1 MEDPTPDSIVI
12 FTKDKPESVI
22 AANGSGSWR
31 VNVEKWAGA
40 IDWLI
45 LTNKIGDT
53 RQITL
58 VGRVVGF
65 EPDTAGKN
73 PGRYAIKIDAYALMD
88 DADLTFSSKST
99 NPVQFRRALDVLG
112 FDPKARE
119 MTPVGEQK
127 LRQSYESRES
137 ASQRLSAKPLSIAEA
152 KEGLAVS
159 FGISPE
165 QVEITIRA

>member
-31 VNVEKWAGA
+31 VNVEKWDGA

-53 RQITL
+53 RQVTL

-65 EPDTAGKN
+65 EPDMGGRN

-99 NPVQFRRALDVLG
+99 NPVQFRKAVDVLG
-112 FDPKARE
+112 FDPSARE
-119 MTPVGEQK
+119 MAPVPEQT
-127 LRQSYESRES
+127 LRQSYEDSDKLTK
-137 ASQRLSAKPLSIAEA
+137 QPPAKPLTIAQA

-159 FGISPE
+159 FGISPD

>member
-1 MEDPTPDSIVI
+1 MEDPAPDSIVI
-12 FTKDKPESVI
+12 FTKDRPESVI
-22 AANGSGSWR
+22 AAHGSGSWR
-31 VNVEKWAGA
+31 VNVEKWDGA

-45 LTNKIGDT
+45 LTNKIGDA
-53 RQITL
+53 RQVTL

-65 EPDTAGKN
+65 EPDTGGRN

-99 NPVQFRRALDVLG
+99 NPVQFRKAVDVLG
-112 FDPKARE
+112 FDPTTRE
-119 MTPVGEQK
+119 LTLVGDRK
-127 LRQSYESRES
+127 LRASYEFRES
-137 ASQRLSAKPLSIAEA
+137 TAHKLSAKPLSIAEA

-159 FGISPE
+159 FGISPD